1 VAERYAQAACETRFH
16 FLTMLLCAAFVGSS
30 LAQEKKLTSANAKPA
45 FDRADKTLNAAW
57 KESMKTLPESEFNK
71 LKEDQRAWVAHR
83 DYLARS
89 PMFTGAEGLDDL
101 ALDSPGCLV
110 TAARLAE
117 ERSRCPCLFRWR
129 VR

>member
-1 VAERYAQAACETRFH
+1 MAERYAQAACETRFH

-30 LAQEKKLTSANAKPA
+30 LAQEKKLTSAKAKPA

-83 DYLARS
+83 DYLAIWH
-89 PMFTGAEGLDDL
+89 
-101 ALDSPGCLV
+101 V
-110 TAARLAE
+110 H
-117 ERSRCPCLFRWR
+117 RCSR
-129 VR
+129 VRRVWMIWRWIHRTVW